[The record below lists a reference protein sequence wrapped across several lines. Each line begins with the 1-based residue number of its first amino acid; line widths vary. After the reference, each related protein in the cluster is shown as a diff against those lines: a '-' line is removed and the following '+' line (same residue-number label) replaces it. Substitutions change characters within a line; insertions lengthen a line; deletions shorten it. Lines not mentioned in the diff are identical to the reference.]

1 MIDKLK
7 KTDRAK
13 RAVEGVLSDAVR
25 VVNDP
30 RRIDRFLEVGVD
42 GKLFLTTENRKA
54 KQVGLASCYDQPA
67 SKRDVREWIFEELAE
82 MFNRRLFD
90 LRDTDTQEF
99 VRHAEPAEVLEA
111 FAGDGTVLSCGK
123 RCEVDF

>member
-1 MIDKLK
+1 MIDKLRK
-7 KTDRAK
+7 CDKVK
-13 RAVEGVLSDAVR
+13 QAVEGVLSDAVR

-30 RRIDRFLEVGVD
+30 RRIDRFLELRGD
-42 GKLFLTTENRKA
+42 GKLSLTTENRGA
-54 KQVGLASCYDQPA
+54 KQVRLTSCYDQPA

-99 VRHAEPAEVLEA
+99 VRHAEPVEVLEA
-111 FAGDGTVLSCGK
+111 FTGDGTVLSCGK